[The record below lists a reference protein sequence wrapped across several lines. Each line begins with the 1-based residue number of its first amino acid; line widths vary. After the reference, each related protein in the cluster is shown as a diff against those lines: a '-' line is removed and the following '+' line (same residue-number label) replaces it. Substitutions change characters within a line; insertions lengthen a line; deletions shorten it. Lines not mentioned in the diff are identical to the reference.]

1 MMGHKEMTF
10 EASSYILFIIRP
22 WGERV
27 MDKFRLP
34 VIPRYVWRCIKGV
47 WSGAGVQMNNYKNHA
62 SAPGTE
68 SVERGTRERA
78 SRVLRAPVGFSTELS
93 LSSLENAK
101 HYPFVSLS
109 SMYSF
114 PPKHLSFSDQKKCPT
129 CSILL
134 VGNLLTSTEPD
145 KGGSQ
150 SFLWNHYWRHR
161 SLKSGKRRT
170 SNRDWALVYNPHLP

>member
-134 VGNLLTSTEPD
+134 VGNLLNLNWTRQGRFSVFSLEPLLETQKPQKWETKNLQQGLST
-145 KGGSQ
+145 G
-150 SFLWNHYWRHR
+150 
-161 SLKSGKRRT
+161 
-170 SNRDWALVYNPHLP
+170 V